1 MAPRQPE
8 AHTFVA
14 PTRPDSVREHH
25 DALTNTVG
33 EMQEFFGISESLS
46 PCAVIVSLQEKTAFT
61 VALEEKFSVYR
72 LLKLIKT
79 QIEPMIAR
87 ISEKEAELAAAK
99 QARRDHRSEHDWGV
113 LPRNAETVQRE
124 WAAYRTRM
132 ADELL
137 GAETPRQ
144 REGSAARADQSR
156 RRSARPLPRED
167 PERRLR
173 AGRRSPARRR

>member
-1 MAPRQPE
+1 
-8 AHTFVA
+8 
-14 PTRPDSVREHH
+14 
-25 DALTNTVG
+25 
-33 EMQEFFGISESLS
+33 MQEFFGISESLS

-99 QARRDHRSEHDWGV
+99 QARRDHHSEHDWGV

-137 GAETPRQ
+137 GIASEHTGELAELCRWMSARLGRDEPLMA
-144 REGSAARADQSR
+144 EESAARPRAAPCRPVTSR
-156 RRSARPLPRED
+156 NS
-167 PERRLR
+167 
-173 AGRRSPARRR
+173 SST